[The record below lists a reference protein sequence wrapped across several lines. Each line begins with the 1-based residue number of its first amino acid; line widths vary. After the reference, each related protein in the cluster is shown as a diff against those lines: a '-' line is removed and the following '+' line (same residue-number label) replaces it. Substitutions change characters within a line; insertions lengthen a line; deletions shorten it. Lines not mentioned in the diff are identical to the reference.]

1 MGYSD
6 KPFTLPP
13 FGKAK
18 KPHVDLSPI
27 LSSSPL
33 RGSAWIFNQQP
44 AHLVWL
50 AVRGEKEDQACFKRP
65 ANSTPTRSAPRP
77 SPNSGFA
84 VFAVWTPTRGKQQ
97 LQYAARVR
105 EMRYRRRSV
114 LWSECTE
121 GLCAMST
128 SLQALCRCV
137 FAMLFI
143 QCRKQ
148 TTLIGSVHGSLCL

>member
-33 RGSAWIFNQQP
+33 RGSAWIFNQQS

-65 ANSTPTRSAPRP
+65 ANSTTTRSAPRP